1 MAELAEGRFHGA
13 VEDKLLDELGGLE
26 QGIRRAGGFGEIL
39 VEVAQETS
47 VPAFSAVGRQGVS
60 EVVDEDALLVTS
72 APEIDDRTG
81 TVVAEGDLEEG
92 VVGAVEEERSCL
104 PLSQFG
110 ESLLQPTTV
119 GGVVVILDIRFV
131 AGQGQVSAV
140 GPGGGEVGLGDE
152 VVVLAKA
159 YEDSAKH
166 PGNGDLGDA
175 LVEPWGPGAR
185 GSAELACLVVFS
197 AETGAGFADRLDL
210 LAEVGLGPPD
220 LFDQVAQQGLAI
232 DHEPSLLSCLTFQ
245 RTLSIR
251 AYRRVPTVRVG
262 SAG

>member
-13 VEDKLLDELGGLE
+13 VEDELLDELGGLE

-39 VEVAQETS
+39 VEVAQETG

-60 EVVDEDALLVTS
+60 EVVDDYAPLVTC

-92 VVGAVEEERSCL
+92 VVGAIEKERSCL
-104 PLSQFG
+104 PRSQIG
-110 ESLLQPTTV
+110 ESLLQPTAV
-119 GGVVVILDIRFV
+119 GGVVVILDIRLV

-140 GPGGGEVGLGDE
+140 GPGSGEVRLGDE
-152 VVVLAKA
+152 VVVLAEA
-159 YEDSAKH
+159 YEDGAEH
-166 PGNGDLGDA
+166 PGDGDLGDA

-185 GSAELACLVVFS
+185 GSAELARLVVFS
-197 AETGAGFADRLDL
+197 PETGPRFGDRLDL

-220 LFDQVAQQGLAI
+220 LLDQVAQQGLAI
-232 DHEPSLLSCLTFQ
+232 DHEPSPC
-245 RTLSIR
+245 
-251 AYRRVPTVRVG
+251 PP
-262 SAG
+262 